1 MELLAEEFENDIISV
16 IKTAD
21 VFAGYQDGEKD
32 MRVKQYD
39 DEFAGEPDEWSHA
52 YPCCL
57 VQYIRSVPR
66 SISTEG
72 KVMVYD
78 YDYTIFMAQDKTGVD
93 TTKIK
98 EVINQVQKK
107 LNGLEVS
114 SEGNNYRV
122 QIGQIDLHDR
132 NKSVECFTL
141 DIGTI
146 PG

>member
-1 MELLAEEFENDIISV
+1 
-16 IKTAD
+16 
-21 VFAGYQDGEKD
+21 
-32 MRVKQYD
+32 
-39 DEFAGEPDEWSHA
+39 
-52 YPCCL
+52 
-57 VQYIRSVPR
+57 
-66 SISTEG
+66 
-72 KVMVYD
+72 MVYD